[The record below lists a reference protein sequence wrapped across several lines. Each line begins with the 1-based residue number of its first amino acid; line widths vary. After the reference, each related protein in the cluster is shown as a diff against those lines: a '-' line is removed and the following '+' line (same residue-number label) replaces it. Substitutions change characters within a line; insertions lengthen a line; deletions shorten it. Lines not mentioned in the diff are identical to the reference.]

1 MTAVSTASVVNQELF
16 LETNEETTSVHSV
29 AEIKEIVLSY
39 AFCTMKV
46 SVMRTRTCKF
56 A

>member
-1 MTAVSTASVVNQELF
+1 MTAVSTWQVLCQELF

-29 AEIKEIVLSY
+29 AGIKEIILSY

-46 SVMRTRTCKF
+46 SMCVLYLQV